1 MRRKAIIKISLAVF
15 ITITVIITFS
25 LTFVEFL
32 GPKIN
37 DSYADKKLNT
47 LDFSLLPDNIKVKE
61 YSKYIGHAEKDFV
74 IWIGFI
80 SETKLTIS
88 QLNSQLNNIDGF
100 QDADISIY
108 SHESANL
115 LNFTGT
121 QKELTEND
129 ISNHYI
135 IGIVLKPKTPFD
147 KRN

>member
-25 LTFVEFL
+25 FIFVEFL

-37 DSYADKKLNT
+37 DNYADKRLNT

-61 YSKYIGHAEKDFV
+61 FSKYIGHSEKDFI

-80 SETKLTIS
+80 AETKLTV
-88 QLNSQLNNIDGF
+88 SQLNNIDGF
-100 QDADISIY
+100 QDADISVY
-108 SHESANL
+108 SHENANL